1 MLFQVFWQFIEHY
14 FVLLIPHSLDSV
26 RIAIFTV
33 LYHEYFFI
41 LFRLFA
47 RNGVLRLNYYK
58 MIFNRSCKICFSAIA
73 FIRIWCLFRLL
84 IEGVKKQ
91 TTITRTFVGPCAHA
105 IYFWNSRKLF
115 RVIVSFHGNFL
126 QALKLILSK
135 LSCAFFSLKSI
146 IRSIDIC

>member
-26 RIAIFTV
+26 RIAIFLV
-33 LYHEYFFI
+33 LNHEYFFI
-41 LFRLFA
+41 LYM
-47 RNGVLRLNYYK
+47 NGVLRLNNYK

-135 LSCAFFSLKSI
+135 LGCTFLSLKSV
-146 IRSIDIC
+146 IRSVDIS